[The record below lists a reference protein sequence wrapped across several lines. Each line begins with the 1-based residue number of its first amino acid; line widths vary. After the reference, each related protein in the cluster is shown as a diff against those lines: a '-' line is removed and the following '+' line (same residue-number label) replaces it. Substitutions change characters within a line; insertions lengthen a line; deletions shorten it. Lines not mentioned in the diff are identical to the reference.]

1 MPYNT
6 QLLLDFYFDFDIN
19 SNNIIQENDYKK
31 FYENF
36 DKIKNYFC
44 NIVEDEERI
53 KTQFLSVKFKNSKRK

>member
-6 QLLLDFYFDFDIN
+6 QLLLDFYFDFDIK
-19 SNNIIQENDYKK
+19 SNNIIQENDYQKV
-31 FYENF
+31 YENF
-36 DKIKNYFC
+36 DKIKNDFC